1 MRLATPSADY
11 DYLGRR
17 RAWSTPFS
25 VRSRRRNT
33 SVPTCAG
40 CCTAASCTRPSER
53 GEGYIAYKRPK
64 EKLGFKTLWPIAT
77 GMLHNSSMKR
87 LMRFAMA
94 IKKGGKS
101 LQERMDKEKKPYIF
115 VGMVCVC
122 EKFQGQGY
130 MRKVMDI
137 AFAEGDRLRVPVIL
151 ETDARSKCD
160 KYVHLGME
168 LAGTRD
174 LGEFR
179 KNVRSHQI
187 SRCRS
192 GRSEELKLR
201 AGRACPPLKKQDE
214 PAAPPFS

>member
-1 MRLATPSADY
+1 MIVKSMNESAIYAIGHAFGYY
-11 DYLGRR
+11 DYGEETGMVY
-17 RAWSTPFS
+17 AFFGQEPTAQYICAY
-25 VRSRRRNT
+25 VRGMLRGGFLHT
-33 SVPTCAG
+33 T
-40 CCTAASCTRPSER
+40 SER

-122 EKFQGQGY
+122 EKYQGQGY

-160 KYVHLGME
+160 RYVYDLIKYPDAV
-168 LAGTRD
+168 
-174 LGEFR
+174 
-179 KNVRSHQI
+179 
-187 SRCRS
+187 
-192 GRSEELKLR
+192 
-201 AGRACPPLKKQDE
+201 
-214 PAAPPFS
+214 PAEAKS

>member
-1 MRLATPSADY
+1 MLRGGFLHT
-11 DYLGRR
+11 
-17 RAWSTPFS
+17 T
-25 VRSRRRNT
+25 
-33 SVPTCAG
+33 
-40 CCTAASCTRPSER
+40 SER

-122 EKFQGQGY
+122 EKYQGQGY

-151 ETDARSKCD
+151 ETDASAAIFIKEKKPLHRTGGGTFMVFATKR
-160 KYVHLGME
+160 HLS
-168 LAGTRD
+168 A
-174 LGEFR
+174 
-179 KNVRSHQI
+179 KS
-187 SRCRS
+187 
-192 GRSEELKLR
+192 
-201 AGRACPPLKKQDE
+201 LKK
-214 PAAPPFS
+214 

>member
-1 MRLATPSADY
+1 MLRGGFLHT
-11 DYLGRR
+11 
-17 RAWSTPFS
+17 T
-25 VRSRRRNT
+25 
-33 SVPTCAG
+33 
-40 CCTAASCTRPSER
+40 SER

-64 EKLGFKTLWPIAT
+64 EKLGFKTLWPIVT

-122 EKFQGQGY
+122 EKYQGQGY

-174 LGEFR
+174 LGEFG
-179 KNVRSHQI
+179 KMYDLIKYPDAV
-187 SRCRS
+187 
-192 GRSEELKLR
+192 
-201 AGRACPPLKKQDE
+201 
-214 PAAPPFS
+214 PAEAKS